1 MVVDHWTIG
10 RRLYTGCGALL
21 ALTVLAGGVAIWGAS
36 RIKGDVDIVTRRA
49 AGLEHAMSVQT
60 SLFKIESREKTLLW
74 AGLDNDRALY
84 DSSKAAVAAE
94 YESAQRQV
102 DELTTLVESETDRTV
117 AAKLRDLLN
126 EWKTVHGQVVALSDG
141 GRFAE
146 AQQLINERANPVVRA
161 AEDNARGMVKRHH
174 DAMTAASAESAK
186 SYSSAQWLI
195 AIVVTVAGVFCV
207 GVVWL
212 VRHVNSSLR
221 VVSFE
226 LRDGAQLVVDA
237 SSQMSVSAQSMSQGA
252 AQQAASLEE
261 TSASM
266 EEMAGMTR
274 RNAENSH
281 QAAALMAE
289 AAKVVG
295 NANRALEDMVSS
307 MTSIKDSSNRV
318 SKIIKTID
326 EIAFQTNILALNAA
340 VEAARAG
347 EAGMGFA
354 VVADEVRSLAQR
366 SAQAAKDTAGLI
378 EAALSSSSE
387 GSQKVEQ
394 VASGFGAI
402 TASVTEVKALVD
414 EVSGASKQQA
424 LGIEQVTQAIRQMER
439 VTQTTAATAEESA
452 AACEQLNTQADV
464 TMQLVGRLE
473 TMVGGANGNGHR
485 KHAETAAARGNG
497 RGRSAHPL
505 TGRAKVPEGALAESG
520 TFGSF

>member
-1 MVVDHWTIG
+1 MLLDHWTIG

-21 ALTVLAGGVAIWGAS
+21 GLTVFAGFVAIWGAS
-36 RIKGDVDIVTRRA
+36 RIKGDVDIVTQRA
-49 AGLEHAMSVQT
+49 AGLDHAMSVQT

-84 DSSKAAVAAE
+84 DASKSAVATE
-94 YESAQRQV
+94 YDFAQRQV
-102 DELTTLVESETDRTV
+102 DELAKLAESDSDRAV
-117 AAKLRDLLN
+117 ATKLRDLLN
-126 EWKTVHGQVVALSDG
+126 EWKTIHGQVAALSDG

-146 AQQLINERANPVVRA
+146 AQQLINERANPVVRS
-161 AEDNARGMVKRHH
+161 AEDAARGLVKRHH
-174 DAMTAASAESAK
+174 DAMAEASRESAR
-186 SYSSAQWLI
+186 SYAGAQWLI
-195 AIVVTVAGVFCV
+195 AVVITVAGVFCV
-207 GVVWL
+207 AVVWL

-221 VVSFE
+221 SVSYE

-266 EEMAGMTR
+266 EEMGGMTR

-366 SAQAAKDTAGLI
+366 SAQAAKDTAALI
-378 EAALSSSSE
+378 EAALASSNE

-473 TMVGGANGNGHR
+473 LMVGSSGQR
-485 KHAETAAARGNG
+485 TEAAAPAHTSRGTSRSRSILPRGN
-497 RGRSAHPL
+497 
-505 TGRAKVPEGALAESG
+505 RAKAPENALAESG

>member
-1 MVVDHWTIG
+1 MLVDHWTIG

-21 ALTVLAGGVAIWGAS
+21 ALTMLAGAVAIWGAS

-49 AGLEHAMSVQT
+49 TGLDHAMSVQT

-84 DSSKAAVAAE
+84 DTSKAALATE
-94 YESAQRQV
+94 YDLAQRQV
-102 DELTTLVESETDRTV
+102 DELASLAETDADRAT
-117 AAKLRDLLN
+117 ATKLRDLLN
-126 EWKTVHGQVVALSDG
+126 EWQSIHGQVAALSDG

-146 AQQLINERANPVVRA
+146 AQQLINDRANPVVRS
-161 AEDNARGMVKRHH
+161 AEDAARGLVKRHH
-174 DAMTAASAESAK
+174 DAMADASRESAN
-186 SYSSAQWLI
+186 SYASAQWLI
-195 AIVVTVAGVFCV
+195 AVVVVLAAVCCV

-212 VRHVNSSLR
+212 VRHVTSSLR
-221 VVSFE
+221 TVSFE

-307 MTSIKDSSNRV
+307 MTSIKDSSHRV

-366 SAQAAKDTAGLI
+366 SAQAAKDTAALI
-378 EAALSSSSE
+378 EAALASSSE
-387 GSQKVEQ
+387 GSEKVEQ

-464 TMQLVGRLE
+464 TMQLVSRLE
-473 TMVGGANGNGHR
+473 SMVGGVNGTR
-485 KHAETAAARGNG
+485 RHAETAAPAARGNG
-497 RGRSAHPL
+497 RGRSLLPL
-505 TGRAKVPEGALAESG
+505 GARAQTTARARAESG

>member
-1 MVVDHWTIG
+1 MVLDHWTIG

-21 ALTVLAGGVAIWGAS
+21 GLTVLAGAVAVWGAAQ
-36 RIKGDVDIVTRRA
+36 IKGDVDIVTQRA
-49 AGLEHAMSVQT
+49 AGLEYAMSVQT
-60 SLFKIESREKTLLW
+60 SLYKIESREKTVLW
-74 AGLDNDRALY
+74 AGLDNDRGLY
-84 DSSKAAVAAE
+84 EASKAAVAAE
-94 YESAQRQV
+94 YDVAQRQV
-102 DELTTLVESETDRTV
+102 DDLIRLMESDGDRST
-117 AAKLRDLLN
+117 ATKLRDLLN
-126 EWKTVHGQVVALSDG
+126 EWKSIHGQVASLSDG
-141 GRFAE
+141 GRFGE
-146 AQQLINERANPVVRA
+146 AQQLITERANPVLRN
-161 AEDNARGMVKRHH
+161 AEDTARTLVRRHH
-174 DAMTAASAESAK
+174 DAMAQAREGSEDSYRNARWMIALVVSFAA
-186 SYSSAQWLI
+186 
-195 AIVVTVAGVFCV
+195 VFCV
-207 GVVWL
+207 GVVFL
-212 VRHVNSSLR
+212 VRHVNVSLR
-221 VVSFE
+221 SVSSD

-307 MTSIKDSSNRV
+307 MTSIKDSSHRV

-366 SAQAAKDTAGLI
+366 SAQAAKDTAALI
-378 EAALSSSSE
+378 EAALASSNE
-387 GSQKVEQ
+387 GSDKVGQ
-394 VASGFGAI
+394 VAHGFGAI

-464 TMQLVGRLE
+464 TMQVVARLE
-473 TMVGGANGNGHR
+473 TMVGGIHGHR
-485 KHAETAAARGNG
+485 KHADGAAQPSGGNG
-497 RGRSAHPL
+497 RGRGLLPIG
-505 TGRAKVPEGALAESG
+505 GRGKAPEGALAEGG